1 MAKKSSLKIVFLGG
15 LDEVGRNIAVL
26 EKDNN
31 IIVIDCG
38 IMFPDDYLQ
47 GIDFLIPDFS
57 YLKRNVSKIKAFI
70 FTHGHEDHIGAIP
83 FLFKEIS
90 TSTAPLYAT
99 KLTLGLIKSKLN
111 GRMSENAFS
120 FN

>member
-15 LDEVGRNIAVL
+15 LNEVGRNITVL

-38 IMFPDDYLQ
+38 IMFPDDYLP
-47 GIDFLIPDFS
+47 GIDYLIPDFS
-57 YLKRNVSKIKAFI
+57 YLKRNASQIKAFI

-90 TSTAPLYAT
+90 PLTAPIYAT
-99 KLTLGLIKSKLN
+99 KLTAWPYQIKIKW
-111 GRMSENAFS
+111 RHVRKRDF
-120 FN
+120 F